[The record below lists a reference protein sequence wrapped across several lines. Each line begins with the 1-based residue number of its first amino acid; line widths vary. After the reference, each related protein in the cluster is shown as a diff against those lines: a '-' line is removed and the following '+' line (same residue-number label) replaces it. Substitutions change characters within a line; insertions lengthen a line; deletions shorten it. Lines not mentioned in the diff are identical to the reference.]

1 METSLLMVLITM
13 VMMVM
18 NHKKDDHKKIIIT
31 KTNFLFFFLFLR
43 ERLKTI
49 EANYPLFADFL
60 QTFCRRLKRL
70 LLLINFCPYFFN
82 ERLDIGYILLN
93 LS

>member
-1 METSLLMVLITM
+1 METSLLMVMITM

-49 EANYPLFADFL
+49 DANYPLFAD
-60 QTFCRRLKRL
+60 KRL
-70 LLLINFCPYFFN
+70 LFLLNCCPYFFN